1 MSKPKKQNTVDL
13 ISQECNKLRG
23 QNKVLREMCM
33 SFNSN
38 MQNEEDPMKDADQS
52 QMNEESLDVRRM
64 LETLKEENEN
74 LKQSLG
80 L

>member
-1 MSKPKKQNTVDL
+1 
-13 ISQECNKLRG
+13 
-23 QNKVLREMCM
+23 MCM